1 MQQGAVRHARN
12 SVHFTTHAL
21 SYYLVLQRAHT
32 SNSPDNTLTP
42 ISVIVLRRAV
52 PGSQKRGRPSR
63 TDISS
68 LHFFRG
74 YTGIP
79 KTVKANL
86 RGVHYLVI
94 FFRRCAGSQNPQG
107 RPSRMATRYTWLS
120 KMGKVNLRGN
130 KKSTVAAKPILM
142 AKSTENKNKEQI
154 PVHLQ

>member
-52 PGSQKRGRPSR
+52 PGSPKRGRPSR

-86 RGVHYLVI
+86 RGGHYFVI
-94 FFRRCAGSQNPQG
+94 FFRRCAGSQKSSRPTFEDGDTLHLALQNGQG
-107 RPSRMATRYTWLS
+107 QPSW
-120 KMGKVNLRGN
+120 
-130 KKSTVAAKPILM
+130 
-142 AKSTENKNKEQI
+142 
-154 PVHLQ
+154 